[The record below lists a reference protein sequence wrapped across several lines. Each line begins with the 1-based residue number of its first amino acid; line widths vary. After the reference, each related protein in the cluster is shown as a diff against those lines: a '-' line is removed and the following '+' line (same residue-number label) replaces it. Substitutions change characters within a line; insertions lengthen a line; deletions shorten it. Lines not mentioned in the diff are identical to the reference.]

1 MANCPYCNSEK
12 WELLSGLP
20 TKMEYEADYITA
32 TFECVCN
39 GSRCGK
45 KFIEKRY
52 YFDVDDSD
60 YLPVE
65 ESE

>member
-1 MANCPYCNSEK
+1 MVKCPYCNSEK
-12 WELLSGLP
+12 WEVCNGFP
-20 TKMEYEADYITA
+20 TKMEYGDDYITA
-32 TFECVCN
+32 TFVCVCY
-39 GSRCGK
+39 GSDCGK